1 MELQSLQTNAADF
14 LIWCRSD
21 VTMSRQDHINIEA
34 KPFSTG
40 KPKVKLSTE
49 KKKSKNNT

>member
-14 LIWCRSD
+14 LTWCRSD
-21 VTMSRQDHINIEA
+21 ATMSRQDHINIEA

-40 KPKVKLSTE
+40 KPKVKTVYRQKE
-49 KKKSKNNT
+49 KKK